1 MDGALDSLLIT
12 RPKEDARPL
21 ADLLRARGYAV
32 SIEPMLRI
40 EPVSGPPLDLSGVQA
55 FLFTSANG
63 VRACA
68 TRTHD
73 RALPAFAVG
82 DATAR
87 TAARAGFGTV
97 HSASGNVD
105 DLAALVARTCD
116 PEGGALLHAAG
127 SAVAG
132 DLAGDL
138 GRRGFTVHRQVL
150 YAAHPATA
158 LSESTVR
165 AVYAG
170 TIDAALFFSP
180 RTAGSFARLAQ
191 QAGIEERLAAVT
203 ALCLS
208 EAVAQAARTVP
219 WRDIRVAGRP
229 EQAALLDLLENA

>member
-1 MDGALDSLLIT
+1 MNGMPGRLLIT
-12 RPKEDARPL
+12 RPEEDARPL
-21 ADLLRARGYAV
+21 AELLRTRGYVV

-40 EPVSGPPLDLSGVQA
+40 EPVPGPPLDLSGVQA

-63 VRACA
+63 VRACVA
-68 TRTHD
+68 RTNE

-87 TAARAGFGTV
+87 SATRAGFGTV
-97 HSASGNVD
+97 HGAGGTVD
-105 DLAALVARTCD
+105 DLADLVARRCD
-116 PEGGALLHAAG
+116 PEDGALLHAAG

-138 GRRGFTVHRQVL
+138 GRRGFTVDRRVL
-150 YAAHPATA
+150 YAAHPAMA

-180 RTAGSFARLAQ
+180 RTAESFVRLAR

-208 EAVAQAARTVP
+208 EAVARAARTVP
-219 WRDIRVAGRP
+219 WREIRVAGRP
-229 EQAALLDLLENA
+229 EQAALVDLLENA